1 LLGQEED
8 IYMQTG
14 GPFMLKPFNRLFQT
28 AILLFT
34 LCGSADGQTSATL
47 PPVAPTSNTLAPLPE
62 LNQAILVPV
71 PQLEGLQ
78 FVEGSTSQLL
88 LEKDGKRYLID
99 TQTQTIKQ
107 LNTKAVEVAQGAS
120 TASTSPQ
127 TSQTT
132 TPPATKTEDQE
143 TETYY
148 TEDIVL
154 WNLPTAHHLEKKALM
169 VDFTHRFNFNE
180 VFEPGAISDFLGLD
194 GFSFSSLGLTYGITD
209 RFFAG
214 IYRTP
219 TSIGRII
226 QLSAGAQL
234 SRENL
239 GHPFSSTF
247 RVGVE
252 GTDHFRSKYITS
264 LELAFA
270 RSLKK
275 RAQIY
280 FAPTISF
287 NNRPL
292 QVVANDV
299 FNQTPVDGK
308 TTVALGA
315 GISVDIRPTVAIVGE
330 AIYRVSGWLEQ
341 TAAGFPTA
349 RRPSFMLGI
358 QKKIYRHSFTLG
370 VTNSPGTTLSTRSAT
385 RGAYGLDDTFSG
397 LTLGFNLSRRLF

>member
-1 LLGQEED
+1 
-8 IYMQTG
+8 
-14 GPFMLKPFNRLFQT
+14 MLKRLGRLFQSAVFLT
-28 AILLFT
+28 ALS
-34 LCGSADGQTSATL
+34 GSSGAQTSAV
-47 PPVAPTSNTLAPLPE
+47 PPAHATDNTLASLPE
-62 LNQAILVPV
+62 LNQAHLAPV
-71 PQLEGLQ
+71 QQLEGLR

-99 TQTQTIKQ
+99 TQTQTIREVKAE
-107 LNTKAVEVAQGAS
+107 AVEVAQGDS
-120 TASTSPQ
+120 TASADPSPE
-127 TSQTT
+127 TSQTP
-132 TPPATKTEDQE
+132 TPPVTKTEE
-143 TETYY
+143 KKEEAETYY

-154 WNLPTAHHLEKKALM
+154 WNLPTAHHLEKKALI

-180 VFEPGAISDFLGLD
+180 AFEPGSISTLFGLD
-194 GFSFSSLGLTYGITD
+194 GFSFSSLGFTYGITD

-219 TSIGRII
+219 TTFGRII
-226 QLSAGAQL
+226 QLSAGAEL
-234 SRENL
+234 SREDL

-270 RSLKK
+270 RSIKK

-280 FAPTISF
+280 FTPTVSF

-299 FNQTPVDGK
+299 FNQTPFDGK
-308 TTVALGA
+308 TTTALGA

-330 AIYRVSGWLEQ
+330 AIYRASGWLEQ
-341 TAAGFPTA
+341 TSSGVPTPH
-349 RRPSFMLGI
+349 RPSFMLGI

-370 VTNSPGTTLSTRSAT
+370 LTNSPGTTLSTRSAT
-385 RGAYGLDDTFSG
+385 RGSYNGLDDTFGG

>member
-1 LLGQEED
+1 
-8 IYMQTG
+8 
-14 GPFMLKPFNRLFQT
+14 
-28 AILLFT
+28 
-34 LCGSADGQTSATL
+34 
-47 PPVAPTSNTLAPLPE
+47 
-62 LNQAILVPV
+62 
-71 PQLEGLQ
+71 LEGLQ

-99 TQTQTIKQ
+99 TQTQTIREV
-107 LNTKAVEVAQGAS
+107 KAGGGEVAQGAG
-120 TASTSPQ
+120 TASTTPQ

-132 TPPATKTEDQE
+132 TPAVAKTEEKKED
-143 TETYY
+143 ETYY

-154 WNLPTAHHLEKKALM
+154 WNLPTAHHLEKKALI
-169 VDFTHRFNFNE
+169 VDFTHRFSFNE
-180 VFEPGAISDFLGLD
+180 AFEPGAISNFLGMD
-194 GFSFSSLGLTYGITD
+194 GFSLSSLGLTYGITD

-270 RSLKK
+270 HTIKK

-299 FNQTPVDGK
+299 FNQTPVDGE

-341 TAAGFPTA
+341 TESGVPTP

-370 VTNSPGTTLSTRSAT
+370 LTNSPGTTLSTRSAT
-385 RGAYGLDDTFSG
+385 RGSYNGLDDTFGG

>member
-1 LLGQEED
+1 
-8 IYMQTG
+8 
-14 GPFMLKPFNRLFQT
+14 MLNRLSLLFQS
-28 AILLFT
+28 AILLST
-34 LCGSADGQTSATL
+34 LCGNTSAQTPSTV
-47 PPVAPTSNTLAPLPE
+47 PPVPTTNNSLGPLQE
-62 LNQAILVPV
+62 LNQANLVPV

-99 TQTQTIKQ
+99 TQTQTIREVKGEGG
-107 LNTKAVEVAQGAS
+107 EVAQGAATSS
-120 TASTSPQ
+120 TTPQ
-127 TSQTT
+127 DSQTT
-132 TPPATKTEDQE
+132 TPAVAKTEEKKDD
-143 TETYY
+143 ETYY
-148 TEDIVL
+148 TEDIFL
-154 WNLPTAHHLEKKALM
+154 WNLPTAHHLEKKALI

-180 VFEPGAISDFLGLD
+180 AFEPGSISTLFGLD
-194 GFSFSSLGLTYGITD
+194 GFSLSSLGFTYGITD

-219 TSIGRII
+219 TSFGRII

-234 SRENL
+234 SREDL

-270 RSLKK
+270 RSIKK

-280 FAPTISF
+280 FTPTVSF

-299 FNQTPVDGK
+299 FNQTPFDGK
-308 TTVALGA
+308 TTTALGA

-341 TAAGFPTA
+341 TASGVPTP

-370 VTNSPGTTLSTRSAT
+370 LTNSPGTTLSTRSAT
-385 RGAYGLDDTFSG
+385 RGSYNGLDDTFGG

>member
-1 LLGQEED
+1 
-8 IYMQTG
+8 
-14 GPFMLKPFNRLFQT
+14 MLNRLSRLFQS
-28 AILLFT
+28 AIFLSA
-34 LCGSADGQTSATL
+34 LCGSSGAQTSAV
-47 PPVAPTSNTLAPLPE
+47 PPAPATNNGLAPLPE
-62 LNQAILVPV
+62 LNQTHLAPV
-71 PQLEGLQ
+71 QQLEGLQ
-78 FVEGSTSQLL
+78 FVQGSTSQLL

-99 TQTQTIKQ
+99 TQTQTIREVKGEGG
-107 LNTKAVEVAQGAS
+107 EVAQGAA
-120 TASTSPQ
+120 TASTTPQ
-127 TSQTT
+127 DSQTT
-132 TPPATKTEDQE
+132 TPAVAKTEEKKDD
-143 TETYY
+143 ETYY
-148 TEDIVL
+148 TEDIFL
-154 WNLPTAHHLEKKALM
+154 WNLPTAHHLEKKALI

-180 VFEPGAISDFLGLD
+180 AFEPGSISTLFGLD
-194 GFSFSSLGLTYGITD
+194 GFSFSSLGFTYGITD

-219 TSIGRII
+219 TSFGRII

-234 SRENL
+234 SREDL

-270 RSLKK
+270 RSIKK

-280 FAPTISF
+280 FTPTVSF

-299 FNQTPVDGK
+299 FNQTPFDGK
-308 TTVALGA
+308 TTTALGA

-341 TAAGFPTA
+341 TASGVPTP

-385 RGAYGLDDTFSG
+385 RGSYNGLDDTFGG

>member
-1 LLGQEED
+1 
-8 IYMQTG
+8 
-14 GPFMLKPFNRLFQT
+14 MLNRLSRLFQS
-28 AILLFT
+28 AIFLSA
-34 LCGSADGQTSATL
+34 LCGSSGAQTSAV
-47 PPVAPTSNTLAPLPE
+47 PPAPATNNSLAALPE
-62 LNQAILVPV
+62 LNQAHLAPV
-71 PQLEGLQ
+71 QQLEGLQ
-78 FVEGSTSQLL
+78 FVQGSTSQLL

-99 TQTQTIKQ
+99 TQTQTIREVKAE
-107 LNTKAVEVAQGAS
+107 AVEVAQGAA
-120 TASTSPQ
+120 TASTTPQ
-127 TSQTT
+127 DSQTT
-132 TPPATKTEDQE
+132 TPAVAKTEEKKDD
-143 TETYY
+143 ETYY
-148 TEDIVL
+148 TEDIFL
-154 WNLPTAHHLEKKALM
+154 WNLPTAHHLEKKALI

-180 VFEPGAISDFLGLD
+180 AFEPGSISTLFGLD
-194 GFSFSSLGLTYGITD
+194 GFSLSSLGFTYGITD

-219 TSIGRII
+219 TSFGRII

-234 SRENL
+234 SREDL

-270 RSLKK
+270 RSIKK

-280 FAPTISF
+280 FTPTVSF

-299 FNQTPVDGK
+299 FNQTPFDGK
-308 TTVALGA
+308 TTTALGA

-341 TAAGFPTA
+341 TASGVPTP

-370 VTNSPGTTLSTRSAT
+370 LTNSPGTTLSTRSAT
-385 RGAYGLDDTFSG
+385 RGSYNGLDDTFGG

>member
-1 LLGQEED
+1 
-8 IYMQTG
+8 
-14 GPFMLKPFNRLFQT
+14 MLNRLSRLFQS
-28 AILLFT
+28 AIFLSA
-34 LCGSADGQTSATL
+34 LCGSSGAQTSAV
-47 PPVAPTSNTLAPLPE
+47 PPAPATNNSLAALPE
-62 LNQAILVPV
+62 LNQAHLAPV
-71 PQLEGLQ
+71 QQLEGLQ

-99 TQTQTIKQ
+99 TQTQTIREV
-107 LNTKAVEVAQGAS
+107 KAGGGEVAQGAA
-120 TASTSPQ
+120 TASTTPQ
-127 TSQTT
+127 DSQTT
-132 TPPATKTEDQE
+132 TPAVAKTEEKKED
-143 TETYY
+143 ETYY

-154 WNLPTAHHLEKKALM
+154 WNLPTAHHIEKKALI
-169 VDFTHRFNFNE
+169 VDFTHRFTFNE
-180 VFEPGAISDFLGLD
+180 AFEPGSISTLLGLD
-194 GFSFSSLGLTYGITD
+194 GFSVSSLGFTYGITD

-219 TSIGRII
+219 TTFGRII

-234 SRENL
+234 SREDL

-270 RSLKK
+270 RTIKK
-275 RAQIY
+275 RAQVY

-299 FNQTPVDGK
+299 FNQTPFGGK
-308 TTVALGA
+308 TTTALGA

-341 TAAGFPTA
+341 TESGVATP

-370 VTNSPGTTLSTRSAT
+370 LTNSPGTTLSTRSAT
-385 RGAYGLDDTFSG
+385 RGSYNGLDDTFGG